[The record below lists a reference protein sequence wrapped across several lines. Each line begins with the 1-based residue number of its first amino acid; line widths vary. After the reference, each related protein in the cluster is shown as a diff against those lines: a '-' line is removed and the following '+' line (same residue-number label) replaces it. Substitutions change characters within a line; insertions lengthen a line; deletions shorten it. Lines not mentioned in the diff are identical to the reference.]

1 VKERKTIVLTNP
13 TLNQMQALGLNG
25 MATAWR
31 ELAEQDSAAE
41 LGRDEWLGLMLDRKV
56 AMRRQARQESA
67 RCRQAALSR
76 SLHRRCRL
84 RHLARP
90 RPA

>member
-1 VKERKTIVLTNP
+1 MLTNP

-41 LGRDEWLGLMLDRKV
+41 LGRDEWLGLMLDREI
-56 AMRRQARQESA
+56 ALRADQS
-67 RCRQAALSR
+67 RCIHVEPVS
-76 SLHRRCRL
+76 
-84 RHLARP
+84 
-90 RPA
+90 